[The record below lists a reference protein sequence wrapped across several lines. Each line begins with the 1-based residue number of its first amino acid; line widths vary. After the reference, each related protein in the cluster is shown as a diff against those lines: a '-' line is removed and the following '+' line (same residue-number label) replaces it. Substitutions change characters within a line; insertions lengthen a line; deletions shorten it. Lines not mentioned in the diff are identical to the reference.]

1 MTVTTNP
8 GTQTTNP
15 TLRAAVCI
23 VLSLNWVTVLM
34 LLIMR
39 TCIRWEMLR
48 RVRMKETAIFIIP
61 TKAAT
66 QR

>member
-1 MTVTTNP
+1 MSVTTNP
-8 GTQTTNP
+8 GTQATNP
-15 TLRAAVCI
+15 TLIAAVCI

-48 RVRMKETAIFIIP
+48 RARMKEMVIFIIP

-66 QR
+66 HR